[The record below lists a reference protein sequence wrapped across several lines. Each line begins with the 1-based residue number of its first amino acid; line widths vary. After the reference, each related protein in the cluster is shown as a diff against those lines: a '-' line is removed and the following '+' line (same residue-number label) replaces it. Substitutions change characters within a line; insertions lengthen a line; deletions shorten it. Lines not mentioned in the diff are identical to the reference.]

1 MPLTPVDHDPF
12 AETAPKGVA
21 VDFDPFAAT
30 PKEKEPSFGS
40 KAYALGHGLVT
51 GLVGAPGEI
60 ESITTP
66 KLPKTSPF
74 AGYETFFPTKE
85 EVTGAFERVG
95 IPRPEKGTEGW
106 QTLGELAPAIAGGGT
121 LLYKGGKYVVSKGGK
136 IIGELQ
142 GKPLQ
147 EALGSLQE
155 QLGMTTTKAGQAL
168 EQQTKER
175 TQQLA
180 REQTQRGVAQ
190 RGVAKQLETDIQR
203 AKAESASELNKIA
216 TPKDEYRLGQE
227 LREKVSGVQGELQ
240 QAANKAAAE
249 LKTQYLNEGKAKEE
263 AGQYWS
269 QSVTGKEF
277 LKSLREMVDPKN
289 FGKYDSYERQ
299 AAQNLLNE
307 LQTQVVGGQNITM
320 QGLTGVT
327 RAAGKVVRAELPKI
341 ESVIRKTKKLPS
353 GPTQYGAE
361 AQVQQAMGKL
371 ASKLEDSVY
380 GYVDEAGREAE
391 GFAPT
396 GRQFRNVYREMMTPL
411 NAYESPV
418 GKVLTQEVEGLKG
431 IFSSDATAIP
441 GAVFKSPQQIQ
452 TLERMGIKKSTLEP
466 YAAQYTANQ
475 LAKFNK
481 AEDVAK
487 WLQSAEGSYLRE
499 FPNLT
504 RKAEQYAQTFAKNE
518 ASIAGKTE
526 AATQIR
532 QFAQRGT
539 ENLKKDVES
548 LKAMSSQNRIDISN
562 GLYKVM
568 NAKNPTGIASQAR
581 TYVIN
586 LKNKGFIQEAE
597 SNQLL
602 AQISRVEKEVKNKED
617 AKRAMQSF
625 LPYAAGITIGIPAVG
640 YGLNKLLGGL

>member
-1 MPLTPVDHDPF
+1 MM
-12 AETAPKGVA
+12 A
-21 VDFDPFAAT
+21 VDISDLPAPTKDADISDLPPP
-30 PKEKEPSFGS
+30 PKQQKERGFGE

-51 GLVGAPGEI
+51 GLVGGPGEI

-66 KLPKTSPF
+66 KLPKTSPLS
-74 AGYETFFPTKE
+74 GHETFFPTKE
-85 EVTGAFERVG
+85 EVTGAFEKIG

-121 LLYKGGKYVVSKGGK
+121 LLYKGGKYVLSKGGK
-136 IIGELQ
+136 IISELQ

-155 QLGMTTTKAGQAL
+155 QLGTTSSKAGQAL
-168 EQQTKER
+168 EQQTKEQTQQ

-180 REQTQRGVAQ
+180 KEQIQRRRAQ
-190 RGVAKQLETDIQR
+190 RSVANQLETDIQR
-203 AKAESASELNKIA
+203 AKSESASELNKIA
-216 TPKDEYRLGQE
+216 IPKDEYRLGQE
-227 LREKVSGVQGELQ
+227 MREKIAGVQGRLEET
-240 QAANKAAAE
+240 ANKKAAE
-249 LKTQYLNEGKAKEE
+249 LKAKYLNEGKVKEK
-263 AGQYWS
+263 AGKYWS
-269 QSVTGKEF
+269 QSLTGKEY

-289 FGKYDSYERQ
+289 FGKYDTYERQ

-307 LQTQVVGGQNITM
+307 LEPQIVNSQKLQK

-327 RAAGKVVRAELPKI
+327 RPAAKTVRAELPKI

-380 GYVDEAGREAE
+380 GYVDETGRERK

-418 GKVLTQEVEGLKG
+418 GKVLTQEIEGLKG
-431 IFSSDATAIP
+431 IYSSDATAIP

-452 TLERMGIKKSTLEP
+452 TLERMGVKKSELEP
-466 YAAQYTANQ
+466 YANQYTSNQ

-481 AEDVAK
+481 AEDVAI
-487 WLQSAEGSYLRE
+487 WLQSAQSSYLSE
-499 FPNLT
+499 FPNLAK
-504 RKAEQYAQTFAKNE
+504 KAEQYAQTFAKNE
-518 ASIAGKTE
+518 ASISGKTE

-548 LKAMSSQNRIDISN
+548 LKGMSSQNKIDISN

-586 LKNKGFIQEAE
+586 LKEKDFIQETEA
-597 SNQLL
+597 NQLL

-617 AKRAMQSF
+617 AKRAMQKV
-625 LPYAAGITIGIPAVG
+625 LPYAAGITIGVPAVG